1 MKPIRSITQA
11 GSNLKDVKLINRVVV
26 FRAIREAGTISRA
39 DLAKQTGLNPATL
52 THITRELLGHGLIT
66 EAGSGAARIGRRSS
80 LLRINSTSGNILAVR
95 LARHNIQGFI
105 TDLDLSETI
114 IHTASSA
121 FLSHPIDS
129 SLPILLDFIE
139 TLIANSGVKRQTIL
153 GIGISAPGPLDARQG
168 VLVAPPNFP
177 GWNSFPLR
185 QIIQEKTGFTTF
197 LDKDANSA
205 ALAEKWFG
213 AGRNLDNFVF
223 ILAEDGVGGGVVVNG
238 DLYRG
243 AHDIAGEIGHMTI
256 ERNGALCA
264 CGNTGCLELYAAPY
278 VAANLVR
285 QALAAGR
292 ASMVSEWIKHDLN
305 RLNFELVAQA
315 AQQGDRVAD
324 EAVQEMARGLGI
336 AAVNVVN
343 AFDPQAVVL
352 GGEISL
358 AGDLILPV
366 VQEYIDQRTI
376 SHSDQKVRVLMSEL
390 GAKAPVVGAFSL
402 VLRELFQ
409 NPAFHPA
416 IGAQK

>member
-1 MKPIRSITQA
+1 MKRIRSVAQS

-52 THITRELLGHGLIT
+52 THITRELLQHGLIT
-66 EAGSGAARIGRRSS
+66 EAGAGAARVGRRSA
-80 LLRINSTSGNILAVR
+80 LLRIDSTSGNILAIR
-95 LARHNIQGFI
+95 LSRHDIQGFI
-105 TDLDLSETI
+105 TDLDLRETL
-114 IHTASSA
+114 IHTASA
-121 FLSHPIDS
+121 TFLSHPIDS
-129 SLPILLDFIE
+129 NLPLLLDFIE
-139 TLIANSGVKRQTIL
+139 TLIENAGVKRQTIL
-153 GIGISAPGPLDARQG
+153 GIGISAPGPLDARRG

-185 QIIQEKTGFTTF
+185 QVIQEKTGFTTF
-197 LDKDANSA
+197 LEDDANSA

-223 ILAEDGVGGGVVVNG
+223 ILAEDGVGGGVVING

-243 AHDIAGEIGHMTI
+243 AHDFAGEIGHMTI
-256 ERNGALCA
+256 ERNGARCA
-264 CGNTGCLELYAAPY
+264 CGNTGCLELYAAPA
-278 VAANLVR
+278 VAVNLVR

-292 ASMVSEWIKHDLN
+292 TSMVSNWIQHDLS
-305 RLNFELVAQA
+305 RINFELVAQA
-315 AQQGDRVAD
+315 AHQGDAVAS
-324 EAVQEMARGLGI
+324 EAIQEISHGLGI

-343 AFDPQAVVL
+343 IFDPQAVVL
-352 GGEISL
+352 GGEISH
-358 AGDLILPV
+358 AGDLILPL
-366 VQEYIDQRTI
+366 VQEYVDQRAI
-376 SHSDQKVRVLMSEL
+376 SHSDQQMQVLLSEL
-390 GAKAPVVGAFSL
+390 GAKAPIIGAFSL

>member
-1 MKPIRSITQA
+1 MKPIRSIAQS

-80 LLRINSTSGNILAVR
+80 LLRIDSTSGNILAVR

-121 FLSHPIDS
+121 FLANPIDS
-129 SLPILLDFIE
+129 NLPILLDFIE
-139 TLIANSGVKRQTIL
+139 KLIANAGVKRQTIL

-213 AGRNLDNFVF
+213 AGRNLENFVF
-223 ILAEDGVGGGVVVNG
+223 ILAEDGIGGGVVVNG

-243 AHDIAGEIGHMTI
+243 EHDIAGEIGHITI
-256 ERNGALCA
+256 DRNGPLCA
-264 CGNTGCLELYAAPY
+264 CGNTGCLELYAAPQ

-285 QALAAGR
+285 EALAADR
-292 ASMVSEWIKHDLN
+292 ASLVREWVKHDLN
-305 RLNFELVAQA
+305 RINFALVAQA
-315 AQQGDRVAD
+315 AHQGDAVAY
-324 EAVQEMARGLGI
+324 EAIQEMSRGLGI

-366 VQEYIDQRTI
+366 VQAYVDQRTI
-376 SHSDQKVRVLMSEL
+376 SHSDQQVRVLMSEL
-390 GAKAPVVGAFSL
+390 GAQAPVVGAFSL

>member
-1 MKPIRSITQA
+1 MKPIRSVAQS

-66 EAGSGAARIGRRSS
+66 EAGSGVARIGRRSS
-80 LLRINSTSGNILAVR
+80 LLRIDSTSGNILAVR
-95 LARHNIQGFI
+95 LSRHAIEGFI
-105 TDLDLSETI
+105 TDLDLSETL

-121 FLSHPIDS
+121 LFANPIDA

-139 TLIANSGVKRQTIL
+139 KLIETAGVKRQTIL

-213 AGRNLDNFVF
+213 VGRNLDNFVF

-256 ERNGALCA
+256 DRHGALCA
-264 CGNTGCLELYAAPY
+264 CGNTGCLELYAAPA

-292 ASMVSEWIKHDLN
+292 ASLVSEWIQHDRN
-305 RLNFELVAQA
+305 RINFELVAQA
-315 AQQGDRVAD
+315 AHQGDAVAY
-324 EAVQEMARGLGI
+324 EAIQEMSRGLGI

-358 AGDLILPV
+358 TGDLILPV
-366 VQEYIDQRTI
+366 VQAYVDQRTI
-376 SHSDQKVRVLMSEL
+376 SHTEQQVRVLMSEL

-416 IGAQK
+416 IGAPK

>member
-80 LLRINSTSGNILAVR
+80 LLRIDSTSGNILAVR

-114 IHTASSA
+114 IHTASST
-121 FLSHPIDS
+121 FLSHPIES
-129 SLPILLDFIE
+129 NLPILLNFIE
-139 TLIANSGVKRQTIL
+139 TLIANSGVQRQTIL

-264 CGNTGCLELYAAPY
+264 CGNTGCLELYAAPS

-292 ASMVSEWIKHDLN
+292 ASLVSEWVKHDLN
-305 RLNFELVAQA
+305 RINFELVAQA
-315 AQQGDRVAD
+315 AQQGDRVAY
-324 EAVQEMARGLGI
+324 EAIQEMACGLGI

-366 VQEYIDQRTI
+366 VQEYVDQRTI
-376 SHSDQKVRVLMSEL
+376 SHSDQQVRVLMSEL
-390 GAKAPVVGAFSL
+390 GPKAPVVGAFSL